1 MAVQSKKVTINTT
14 PVQLVAPD
22 NVRQDVQLHSKHAF
36 FLGGSSGVTSAN
48 GYEVDNG
55 DLLRITLFE
64 GDQLWAVASAE
75 GYATLLISAQT

>member
-1 MAVQSKKVTINTT
+1 MAVQSKKVTISTT

-36 FLGGSSGVTSAN
+36 FLGGSAGVTSEN
-48 GYEVDNG
+48 GYEVGNG
-55 DLLRITLFE
+55 DKVRITLFD
-64 GDQLWAVASAE
+64 GDELWAISSGE